1 MKNILLMN
9 RLDAALAAIQPVLDQ
24 VSQRWGYR
32 AFQSG
37 LLQNVEF
44 CDQLLQMLHAHQG
57 ISEEV
62 RTELY
67 GSYIGPGPGGM
78 QAFYWLL
85 QHDHLDRSLIRDYL
99 FCLQTGPA
107 RSGALSE
114 EEFMPLLHWLLED
127 WRGECEELVLDC
139 LCRLLNSHAISA
151 RARCAG
157 LRVALG
163 DEGLPPEWRTRVAHW
178 ACRSNLND
186 PDLPIANEELHRAGL
201 MECVR
206 LGEPPEQVL
215 DLAVAQLSGEEDEL
229 VGSTVLELL
238 QKFPREIR
246 SERQL
251 EVLLQLR
258 DSQRSGLRRR
268 AFQLLEESQG
278 EEWIHQGL
286 RDRDSAVRSWAMQRA
301 QQKKAQTA

>member
-1 MKNILLMN
+1 MKIIPLMN
-9 RLDAALAAIQPVLDQ
+9 RLDAALSAIKPLLDQ
-24 VSQRWGYR
+24 ISQRWGYR
-32 AFQSG
+32 AFQPG

-57 ISEEV
+57 ISEAV

-67 GSYIGPGPGGM
+67 GSYIGPGPGGL

-85 QHDHLDRSLIRDYL
+85 QRDHLDRSLVRDYL
-99 FCLQTGPA
+99 FCLHPGPA
-107 RSGALSE
+107 RGGALSE
-114 EEFMPLLHWLLED
+114 DEFLPLLQWLLED

-163 DEGLPPEWRTRVAHW
+163 AEGLPPEWRTRVAHW
-178 ACRSNLND
+178 ACRSNHND
-186 PDLPIANEELHRAGL
+186 PDLPPANEELHRAGL
-201 MECVR
+201 LECVR

-215 DLAVAQLSGEEDEL
+215 NLAVSQLGGDQDEI
-229 VGSTVLELL
+229 VGQAVLELL
-238 QKFPREIR
+238 QKFSREIR

-251 EVLLQLR
+251 EVLMQLR
-258 DSQRSGLRRR
+258 DSQRSGLRRK
-268 AFQLLEESQG
+268 AFQMLEESLG
-278 EEWIHQGL
+278 DEWIHLGL
-286 RDRDSAVRSWAMQRA
+286 RDRDAAVRTWATQRA
-301 QQKKAQTA
+301 QQRRAQTA